1 MEWLNYHHLFYF
13 WMVVREGSITR
24 AAARLRLAQ
33 PTISGQLKAL
43 EAALGERLLAR
54 AGRRL
59 ETTTTGDLVF
69 RYADQIFGLGR
80 EMVET
85 VKGGARSGRL
95 VVGIA
100 DVLSKQ
106 ISRRLLAPVLG
117 LAPAVQL
124 VCREDKHDRLLGDLA
139 IHTVDLV
146 LSDAPLDRTVN
157 VRAYN
162 HLLGECGVSVL
173 ASPALRLRAR
183 DFPACLGDAPFV
195 LPGEGTTLRRG
206 LEGWLEASGLR
217 PRVVAI
223 ADDSALLKEF
233 GEAGAGAFAVPSV
246 VAGEVARR
254 HRVRVLGAV
263 EAIRERVYAITTER
277 RIRHPA
283 IAAISAGARSGVFA

>member
-43 EAALGERLLAR
+43 EAALEERLLVR

-59 ETTTTGDLVF
+59 ETTTAGDLVF

-80 EMVET
+80 EMVEA

-100 DVLSKQ
+100 DVLSKL
-106 ISRRLLAPVLG
+106 ISRRLLAPVLT
-117 LAPAVQL
+117 LAPPVQL

-146 LSDAPLDRTVN
+146 LSDAPLDRTVS

-173 ASPALRLRAR
+173 ASPSLRLRAR
-183 DFPACLGDAPFV
+183 DFPACLDDAPIV

-206 LEGWLEASGLR
+206 LEGWLEANGLR

-223 ADDSALLKEF
+223 ADDSALLKDF

-246 VAGEVARR
+246 VAAEVARR
-254 HRVRVLGAV
+254 HRLRVLGAV
-263 EAIRERVYAITTER
+263 ESIRERVYAITTER

-283 IAAISAGARSGVFA
+283 VAAISEGARSGVFA